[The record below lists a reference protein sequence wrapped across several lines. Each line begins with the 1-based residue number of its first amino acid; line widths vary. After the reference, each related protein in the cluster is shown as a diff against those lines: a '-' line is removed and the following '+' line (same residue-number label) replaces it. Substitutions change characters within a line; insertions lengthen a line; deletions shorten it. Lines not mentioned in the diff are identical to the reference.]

1 MWNFFITLIL
11 NVVSLFYLLN
21 IFINEIS
28 IKNVISILMYLIALV
43 IFILFNYKDIKYNL
57 GTVKEQLKVNSAS
70 SFKKYFFS
78 AVAYTIFYIV
88 TFMLSISL
96 IEKFIQKYFG
106 ADVFE
111 NAYISGLLLILIIV
125 LCISRILYTLIKI
138 SPFIAICIFVV
149 PLFIISV
156 IGIENSL
163 LGWTFLTLVILT
175 TVLKFISF
183 DIRYFLSDREIKDL
197 NQEEDKI
204 KQRLIKMKY
213 IVLAYTPL
221 LYLSLL
227 ISEKIYTSESFIYL
241 VNLLSSYHFER
252 EYISYF
258 SIFSLFSTFVKFIF
272 ILLSIMIYT
281 EYKETIFRFIS
292 RFLLGVKELDS
303 PIVNGRYFQA
313 NYKFFQKNGA

>member
-1 MWNFFITLIL
+1 M
-11 NVVSLFYLLN
+11 
-21 IFINEIS
+21 
-28 IKNVISILMYLIALV
+28 
-43 IFILFNYKDIKYNL
+43 
-57 GTVKEQLKVNSAS
+57 
-70 SFKKYFFS
+70 
-78 AVAYTIFYIV
+78 
-88 TFMLSISL
+88 
-96 IEKFIQKYFG
+96 
-106 ADVFE
+106 
-111 NAYISGLLLILIIV
+111 
-125 LCISRILYTLIKI
+125 CISRILYTLIKI